1 MIFPIWAHSK
11 ALHTQV
17 AVDYIY
23 TMMSEANFPNN
34 FPTEPN
40 TQLTKLF
47 LEWYG
52 NTEDKA
58 EYILQLRGIMI

>member
-23 TMMSEANFPNN
+23 TMMSEVNYPNN
-34 FPTEPN
+34 FPNEPN
-40 TQLTKLF
+40 AELTERF
-47 LEWYG
+47 LEWYQT
-52 NTEDKA
+52 TEDKA
-58 EYILQLRGIMI
+58 EYILNLKGITI